1 MVQETTI
8 NPSQDTNPLGDEAL
22 SMKALLEAGVHFGH
36 QTHRWNPQMRRFIFA
51 QRNGIHIV
59 DLQQTMGLLEQA
71 CMFANKVAASGKRIL
86 MVGTKKQA
94 QDAVRDEAIRAG
106 QYYINQRWLGGT
118 ITNFGT
124 IEKRIDYLVRLE
136 AQRDR
141 GEFSR
146 LPKKEALKLEASIEK
161 LNRYLGGIKEMTE
174 LPGAMF
180 IVDVGREDIA
190 VAEAN
195 KAGVPIIALVD
206 TDCSPTKIDWPI
218 PGNDDAIRS
227 VRLICHYIAQAA
239 MEGHNEWLASRGG
252 YSQVTDEP
260 VHPELESTADAEVPA
275 STENNEY
282 EIGEV
287 ETSESDSTDS
297 NSSE

>member
-1 MVQETTI
+1 
-8 NPSQDTNPLGDEAL
+8 
-22 SMKALLEAGVHFGH
+22 MKALLEAGVHFGH

-71 CMFANKVAASGKRIL
+71 CTFANKVAASGKRIL

-260 VHPELESTADAEVPA
+260 VHPELEPTADAEVPA
-275 STENNEY
+275 SNENNEY

>member
-1 MVQETTI
+1 MVQQVTSAPARDVAPQGE
-8 NPSQDTNPLGDEAL
+8 EAL

-36 QTHRWNPQMRRFIFA
+36 QTHRWNPRMRRFIFA

-71 CMFANKVAASGKRIL
+71 CDFAREVTASGKRIL

-94 QDAVRDEAIRAG
+94 QDAIREEAIRAG
-106 QYYINQRWLGGT
+106 QFFVNQRWLGGT
-118 ITNFGT
+118 ITNFAT

-136 AQRDR
+136 ERRAR

-161 LNRYLGGIKEMTE
+161 LNRYLGGIKEMTI

-190 VAEAN
+190 VAEARR
-195 KAGVPIIALVD
+195 AGVPIIALVD
-206 TDCSPTKIDWPI
+206 TDCNPTTIDWPV

-227 VRLICHYIAQAA
+227 IRLVSSHIARAA
-239 MEGHNEWLASRGG
+239 LEGHNQWLATRGG
-252 YSQVTDEP
+252 YSIVSDEP
-260 VHPELESTADAEVPA
+260 STAEDVEPEAAEEADV
-275 STENNEY
+275 
-282 EIGEV
+282 EV
-287 ETSESDSTDS
+287 AEEAHPGAAET
-297 NSSE
+297 

>member
-1 MVQETTI
+1 
-8 NPSQDTNPLGDEAL
+8 
-22 SMKALLEAGVHFGH
+22 MKALLEAGVHFGH
-36 QTHRWNPQMRRFIFA
+36 QTHRWNPRMRRFIFA

-71 CMFANKVAASGKRIL
+71 CEFAREVTAGGKRIL

-94 QDAVRDEAIRAG
+94 QDAIREEAMRAG
-106 QYYINQRWLGGT
+106 QFFVNQRWLGGT
-118 ITNFGT
+118 ITNFAT

-136 AQRDR
+136 ERSAR

-161 LNRYLGGIKEMTE
+161 LNRYLGGIKEMTT

-190 VAEAN
+190 VAEARR
-195 KAGVPIIALVD
+195 AGVPIIALVD
-206 TDCSPTKIDWPI
+206 TDCNPTTIDWPV

-227 VRLICHYIAQAA
+227 IRLVSSHIARAA
-239 MEGHNEWLASRGG
+239 LEGHHQWLATRGG
-252 YSQVTDEP
+252 YSIVGDEP
-260 VHPELESTADAEVPA
+260 APAPEAEAEAEPEAPEATDIEDADD
-275 STENNEY
+275 
-282 EIGEV
+282 
-287 ETSESDSTDS
+287 ETDPDADET
-297 NSSE
+297 